1 MHDLNAYAHFKVS
14 AGEKIL
20 AFVFL
25 KWGTQTTGWMMINYN
40 IKILL

>member
-25 KWGTQTTGWMMINYN
+25 NGGHKQPDG
-40 IKILL
+40 